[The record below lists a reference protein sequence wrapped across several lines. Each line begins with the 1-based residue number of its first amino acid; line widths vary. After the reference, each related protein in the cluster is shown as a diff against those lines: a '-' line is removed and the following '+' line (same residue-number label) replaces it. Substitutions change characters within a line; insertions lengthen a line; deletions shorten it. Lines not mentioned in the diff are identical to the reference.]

1 MVDAQHRLLTEGL
14 GIRHLRLVI
23 GNSMGGM
30 HTWIWGVKHPD
41 FMDALV
47 PMAAQPSEMSAR
59 NWMLR
64 RMLIETIRSDP
75 DYNNG
80 DYTTQPRSMKIA
92 SVFYAIATNGG
103 TLAHQ
108 KAAPSRAQADKLV
121 EARLAA
127 PFRADANDFLY
138 QWDSS
143 RDYNPSPGL
152 ERIEAALLAINAADD
167 ERNPPETGLMEREL
181 KRVKKGRLHLI
192 PASEETRGHGTTG
205 MARIWKQQLQEFL
218 QSVPQRAM

>member
-64 RMLIETIRSDP
+64 RRLIETIRNDP
-75 DYNNG
+75 DYAGGN
-80 DYTTQPRSMKIA
+80 YTAQPRSMKIA
-92 SVFYAIATNGG
+92 NAFYAIATNGG
-103 TLAHQ
+103 TLALQ

-121 EARLAA
+121 DDRLAA
-127 PFRADANDFLY
+127 PMRADANDYLY
-138 QWDSS
+138 AWESS

-152 ERIEAALLAINAADD
+152 ERITAALLAINAADD
-167 ERNPPETGLMEREL
+167 ERNPPETGVLEREL
-181 KRVKKGRLHLI
+181 KRVKNGRLYLI
-192 PASEETRGHGTTG
+192 PASEATRGHATTG
-205 MARIWKQQLQEFL
+205 QARLWKQQLQELL
-218 QSVPQRAM
+218 QTVPQRPM